1 MGIPLPE
8 KSPNVLV
15 GVGAGI
21 AAYKVA
27 LLVRAFRKA
36 GWEVHVIPTPRSTN
50 FVGLETWRELS
61 ENPVDTQVFVSEGE
75 GHVRLA
81 RDADLIVLAPAT
93 ADLLAR
99 SAVGMAD
106 DLLTT
111 TVLASPAPVLAC
123 PAMHTQ
129 MWSSPATQANIETL
143 RARGWNILEPASGPL
158 SSGDVGQGRLPD
170 RETIF
175 DAAAQILENHLSS
188 KSATG
193 LQGDKDGEG
202 DEDGR
207 DVTGYAD
214 APRSAL
220 AGARV
225 VISAGGTREPL
236 DPVRFLGNNSTGTQG
251 VALAEAALDAGAH
264 VTLLAANMTASQPDP
279 SERLEVVQAPSAQD
293 LFDAVL
299 ERLENT
305 DVLIMA
311 AAVADFRPTSVGEQ
325 KIKKS
330 EDDSKGLTLTLERTP
345 DILATVSKSPARPKV
360 LVGFGAETGD
370 EIQVLE
376 YGAEKAIRKGA
387 DLLAVNRVGGGAGF
401 GDVENTLTYFDAL
414 GKIVGSSNGTK
425 LDVAEDLV
433 GRVGLLLHEK
443 REAETSRG

>member
-158 SSGDVGQGRLPD
+158 SRAGSTSG
-170 RETIF
+170 
-175 DAAAQILENHLSS
+175 
-188 KSATG
+188 
-193 LQGDKDGEG
+193 
-202 DEDGR
+202 
-207 DVTGYAD
+207 
-214 APRSAL
+214 PR
-220 AGARV
+220 
-225 VISAGGTREPL
+225 
-236 DPVRFLGNNSTGTQG
+236 N
-251 VALAEAALDAGAH
+251 
-264 VTLLAANMTASQPDP
+264 
-279 SERLEVVQAPSAQD
+279 D
-293 LFDAVL
+293 L
-299 ERLENT
+299 
-305 DVLIMA
+305 
-311 AAVADFRPTSVGEQ
+311 
-325 KIKKS
+325 
-330 EDDSKGLTLTLERTP
+330 
-345 DILATVSKSPARPKV
+345 
-360 LVGFGAETGD
+360 
-370 EIQVLE
+370 
-376 YGAEKAIRKGA
+376 
-387 DLLAVNRVGGGAGF
+387 
-401 GDVENTLTYFDAL
+401 
-414 GKIVGSSNGTK
+414 
-425 LDVAEDLV
+425 
-433 GRVGLLLHEK
+433 
-443 REAETSRG
+443 